1 MVLRYVV
8 SKINQINLI
17 FITLCRN
24 KNKFIGSKKM
34 DRKYKSICLSII
46 RVIAFAL
53 LNITAFHASA
63 QNLTVTIHLRG
74 VFESKISLKP
84 LTGTK
89 AIKTIAEVQGIKNG
103 ETAKILVLKENLP
116 GEFVLRFDYKEK
128 PESAPY
134 PSEKYIFI
142 NNQDLEL
149 WVSPIYCNNA
159 DSTWFQ
165 PGERENGAFVSFSK
179 ENARKKEKL
188 GLLQQFLASYDDT
201 KSKFYKEGI
210 KEYEQ
215 RRLAY
220 NQWLEKQVIKDKLLF
235 VSSMYRFNY
244 LPKIT
249 WEGTEKDRLVS
260 VINHYFDGIDFNDP
274 IITKT
279 SQLNDWMNNYVNL
292 YGQMATT
299 IALRDSL
306 FPAAAKT
313 SIEKA
318 KQGHP
323 LLYGWMVDYFYKGFE
338 SNSIQEGMKVLQPYL
353 DDPNCLTTKRLEIEK
368 RLKGMETLV
377 AGSRAPDISL
387 KETGG
392 SLFELY
398 NFNPPEKYIL
408 LLFWSADCSH
418 CMETVYALY
427 PWQQNPEIKKKV
439 SVVAVSLDETETEI
453 KAWEQKSKDLPGWK
467 QLRADEGVRSKV
479 ANDYFILATPVMVL
493 METRTKQ
500 IISMP
505 NTLTELVPFI
515 K

>member
-1 MVLRYVV
+1 MG
-8 SKINQINLI
+8 KE
-17 FITLCRN
+17 
-24 KNKFIGSKKM
+24 
-34 DRKYKSICLSII
+34 YKSIWLAII
-46 RVIAFAL
+46 RLIVLIVLYISAF
-53 LNITAFHASA
+53 NASS
-63 QNLTVTIHLRG
+63 QNLSLTIHLHG
-74 VFESKISLKP
+74 VSESKISLMP
-84 LTGTK
+84 LTGK
-89 AIKTIAEVQGIKNG
+89 KSLKPIAEVQGIKNG
-103 ETAKILVLKENLP
+103 ETAKLLVPEENLP

-128 PESAPY
+128 PESTPY

-142 NNQDLEL
+142 NDQSLEL
-149 WVSPIYCNNA
+149 WVSPIYCNNP

-165 PGERENGAFVSFSK
+165 PGERENAAFVSFSK
-179 ENARKKEKL
+179 ENAGKKEKL

-220 NQWLEKQVIKDKLLF
+220 NQWLDNMAKKDKALF

-244 LPKIT
+244 LPDIS
-249 WEGTEKDRLVS
+249 WEGTENDRLIS
-260 VINHYFDGIDFNDP
+260 MINHYFDGIDFNDS
-274 IITKT
+274 ILTKT

-299 IALRDSL
+299 VALRDSL

-318 KQGHP
+318 RQGHP
-323 LLYGWMVDYFYKGFE
+323 LVYGWMVDYFYKGFE

-353 DDPNCLTTKRLEIEK
+353 DDPSCLTTKRLEIEK

-377 AGSRAPDISL
+377 PGSRASDISL

-392 SLFELY
+392 NLFELY
-398 NFNPPEKYIL
+398 NFNPTEKYIL

-418 CMETVYALY
+418 CMETVNAIY
-427 PWQQNPEIKKKV
+427 PWQQKPEIKKKV
-439 SVVAVSLDETETEI
+439 SVVAVSLDETETEV

-467 QLRADEGVRSKV
+467 QLRAAEGVRSKV

-493 METRTKQ
+493 LDTRTKQ

>member
-1 MVLRYVV
+1 M
-8 SKINQINLI
+8 
-17 FITLCRN
+17 
-24 KNKFIGSKKM
+24 G
-34 DRKYKSICLSII
+34 RKYKSFWLSII
-46 RVIAFAL
+46 IVITIII
-53 LNITAFHASA
+53 LNIPAFNSSA
-63 QNLTVTIHLRG
+63 QNLSLTIHLRG
-74 VFESKISLKP
+74 VAESKISLMP
-84 LTGTK
+84 LTGK
-89 AIKTIAEVQGIKNG
+89 KTLKPVAEVQGIKNG
-103 ETAKILVLKENLP
+103 ETAKMLVTMENLP

-128 PESAPY
+128 PESTPY
-134 PSEKYIFI
+134 PSEKYVFI
-142 NNQDLEL
+142 NDQALEL

-165 PGERENGAFVSFSK
+165 TGERENAAFVSFAK
-179 ENARKKEKL
+179 ENAGKKEKL

-220 NQWLEKQVIKDKLLF
+220 NQWLDNLVRKNKALF

-244 LPKIT
+244 LPNIS
-249 WEGTEKDRLVS
+249 WEGTENDRLIS
-260 VINHYFDGIDFNDP
+260 MINHYFDGIDFNDP

-299 IALRDSL
+299 VALRDSL

-318 KQGHP
+318 RQGHP
-323 LLYGWMVDYFYKGFE
+323 LVYGWMVDYFYKGFE
-338 SNSIQEGMKVLQPYL
+338 SNNIQPGMKVLQPYL

-377 AGSRAPDISL
+377 AGSKAPDISM

-392 SLFELY
+392 GLFELY
-398 NFNPPEKYIL
+398 NYQPTEQYIL

-418 CMETVYALY
+418 CMEIVNALY
-427 PWQQNPEIKKKV
+427 PWQQNPDIKKKV
-439 SVVAVSLDETETEI
+439 SVVAVSLDETETEV
-453 KAWEQKSKDLPGWK
+453 KAWEQKLKDLPNWK
-467 QLRADEGVRSKV
+467 QLRAEEGVRSKV

-493 METRTKQ
+493 IDAKTKT
-500 IISMP
+500 ILRLPNNISE
-505 NTLTELVPFI
+505 LTGDI